1 MSKEKENKYNTSAN
15 PPSGGEG
22 AKDSTSKAPPLANGG
37 KGSSATVTG
46 KAFDWQLLKRIMHY
60 VKPYTSVFVIAA
72 FLTIFLAV
80 IALFQPIL
88 IQRTL
93 DKYIL
98 ANDYHGLVFMVEL
111 MIGQLVVQTIAQYYQ
126 TYLTNSLGQSVIRDL
141 RKDVFNHITS
151 LRLKYFDRTPIG
163 MLITRTVSDL
173 ETIADIF
180 SEGLISIMG
189 DMLLVFA
196 VIGYMLW
203 QDWKLALITLIPMP
217 FLFAS
222 TYVFKEA
229 IKSSFQEVRTQV
241 AQLNTFLAE
250 HISGISVIQYF
261 SREEQEMRKFKA
273 VNLKYRD
280 ANIRSNWYY
289 SIFFP
294 VVEILF
300 AVCMA
305 LLVWYGCKRI
315 LNDQQIHAISASEG
329 GITPGLITSF
339 IVLLNMLFR
348 PIRQL
353 ADKFNTLQMGMV
365 GADRIF
371 KVLDTDEVATDDGK
385 LAPSV
390 LEGDIE
396 FKDVWFAYNDENWV
410 LKNINFHIK
419 PGETLALV
427 GATGAG
433 KSSTINILNRFYD
446 IGKGSVTVDGYD
458 IREYKVDYLRS
469 KIATVIQDVFL
480 FTDTIGNNISLNNT
494 QITREEIIKA
504 AKDVGAHEFIERL
517 PGGYDYNV
525 MERGAT
531 LSAGQ
536 AQLISFIRALVYN
549 PAILVLDE
557 ATSSVDTE
565 TELLIQTAINKL
577 MQGRTAI
584 VIAHRLSTIQNAD
597 KIIVLDHGEIMESGT
612 HQELLRI
619 ENGYYRKLYDLQFN
633 SAGIA
638 KPI

>member
-1 MSKEKENKYNTSAN
+1 
-15 PPSGGEG
+15 
-22 AKDSTSKAPPLANGG
+22 
-37 KGSSATVTG
+37 
-46 KAFDWQLLKRIMHY
+46 
-60 VKPYTSVFVIAA
+60 
-72 FLTIFLAV
+72 
-80 IALFQPIL
+80 
-88 IQRTL
+88 
-93 DKYIL
+93 
-98 ANDYHGLVFMVEL
+98 
-111 MIGQLVVQTIAQYYQ
+111 
-126 TYLTNSLGQSVIRDL
+126 TYLTNWLGESVIRDL
-141 RKDVFNHITS
+141 RIDIFNHITS
-151 LRLKYFDRTPIG
+151 MRLKYFDRTPIG

-196 VIGYMLW
+196 VVGYMLFL
-203 QDWKLALITLIPMP
+203 DWKLALITLIPMP
-217 FLFAS
+217 FLLMS

-241 AQLNTFLAE
+241 AHLNTFLAE

-261 SREEQEMRKFKA
+261 SREDQEMFKFQS
-273 VNLKYRD
+273 VNKKYRD

-300 AVCMA
+300 AICIG

-315 LNDQQIHAISASEG
+315 LNDEQMTALATNGHPVTRGVI
-329 GITPGLITSF
+329 LSF
-339 IVLLNMLFR
+339 IVALNLLFR

-371 KVLDTDEVATDDGK
+371 KVLDTDEVAVNTGTLRPAK
-385 LAPSV
+385 I
-390 LEGDIE
+390 EGDIKFE
-396 FKDVWFAYNDENWV
+396 HVWFAYNDENWV
-410 LKNINFHIK
+410 LKDISLHVK

-433 KSSTINILNRFYD
+433 KSSTINILNRFYE
-446 IGKGSVTVDGYD
+446 INKGSVTVDGQD
-458 IREYKVDYLRS
+458 IRQYDVNFLRS
-469 KIATVIQDVFL
+469 QIATVIQDVFL
-480 FTDTIGNNISLNNT
+480 FTDTIANNISLNNET
-494 QITREEIIKA
+494 ITREQIIA
-504 AKDVGAHEFIERL
+504 AATDVGAHEFIERL

-549 PAILVLDE
+549 PSILVLDE
-557 ATSSVDTE
+557 ATASVDTE
-565 TELLIQTAINKL
+565 TEILIQNAINKL

-597 KIIVLDHGEIMESGT
+597 KIIVLDHGEIKETGT
-612 HQELLRI
+612 HQELLKI
-619 ENGYYRKLYDLQFN
+619 EGGFYRKLYDLQFN
-633 SAGIA
+633 SAGISR
-638 KPI
+638 

>member
-1 MSKEKENKYNTSAN
+1 
-15 PPSGGEG
+15 
-22 AKDSTSKAPPLANGG
+22 
-37 KGSSATVTG
+37 
-46 KAFDWQLLKRIMHY
+46 MHY
-60 VKPYTSVFVIAA
+60 VKPYNSTFVISA
-72 FLTIFLAV
+72 FLTVFLAAG
-80 IALFQPIL
+80 ALLQPIL
-88 IQRTL
+88 IQHTL
-93 DKYIL
+93 DNDIL
-98 ANDYHGLVFMVEL
+98 NDNYDGLLFMVGL
-111 MIGQLVVQTIAQYYQ
+111 MITQLIVLTIAQYYQ
-126 TYLTNSLGQSVIRDL
+126 TYLTNALGQSVIRDL
-141 RKDVFNHITS
+141 RIDIFNHITS

-196 VIGYMLW
+196 VIGFMLYE
-203 QDWKLALITLIPMP
+203 DWKLALITLIPMP

-241 AQLNTFLAE
+241 ARLNTFLAE
-250 HISGISVIQYF
+250 HISGISIIQLF
-261 SREEQEMRKFKA
+261 AREDQEMRKFKD

-300 AVCMA
+300 AICMG
-305 LLVWYGCKRI
+305 LLVWYGCKRM
-315 LNDQQIHAISASEG
+315 LSDSQLAAISARPG
-329 GITPGLITSF
+329 GITPGVITGF

-371 KVLDTDEVATDDGK
+371 KVLDTDEVAVDTGEINTGR
-385 LAPSV
+385 LH
-390 LEGDIE
+390 GDIE
-396 FKDVWFAYNDENWV
+396 FSKVWFAYNDENWV
-410 LKNINFHIK
+410 LKDINFHIK

-433 KSSTINILNRFYD
+433 KSSTINILNRFYE
-446 IGKGSVTVDGYD
+446 IGAGNVKVDGHD
-458 IREYKVDYLRS
+458 IRDYQVEFLRS
-469 KIATVIQDVFL
+469 QIATVIQDVFL
-480 FTDTIGNNISLNNT
+480 FTDTIANNISLNN
-494 QITREEIIKA
+494 QSITREQIIAA

-525 MERGAT
+525 MERGST

-536 AQLISFIRALVYN
+536 SQLISFIRALVYN

-565 TELLIQTAINKL
+565 TEMLIQNAINKL

-597 KIIVLDHGEIMESGT
+597 RIIVLDHGEIMESGT
-612 HQELLRI
+612 HQELLKI
-619 ENGYYRKLYDLQFN
+619 ENGHYRKLYDLQFN

-638 KPI
+638 R

>member
-1 MSKEKENKYNTSAN
+1 MAKNI
-15 PPSGGEG
+15 
-22 AKDSTSKAPPLANGG
+22 KDSKSKVPPLGG
-37 KGSSATVTG
+37 GGGVVTG
-46 KAFDWQLLKRIMHY
+46 KALDWKLLGRVMHY
-60 VKPYTSVFVIAA
+60 VKPYNRTFVIAA
-72 FLTIFLAV
+72 FLTIFLAA
-80 IALFQPIL
+80 IAVVQPIL

-93 DKYIL
+93 DVNIL
-98 ANDYHGLVFMVEL
+98 GNDYNGLVFMVGL
-111 MIGQLVVQTIAQYYQ
+111 MVGQLVIQTIAQYYQ
-126 TYLTNSLGQSVIRDL
+126 TYLTNALGQSVIRDL

-189 DMLLVFA
+189 DLLLVIA
-196 VIGYMLW
+196 VIGIMLW

-217 FLFAS
+217 LLFAS

-250 HISGISVIQYF
+250 HISGISIIQYF
-261 SREEQEMRKFKA
+261 AREEQEMRKFRS
-273 VNLKYRD
+273 VNMKYRD

-300 AVCMA
+300 AICMA

-315 LNDQQIHAISASEG
+315 LNDQQLHAISASPN
-329 GITPGLITSF
+329 GITPGVITGF

-371 KVLDTDEVATDDGK
+371 RVLDTDEVATDDGT
-385 LAPSV
+385 LAPAV
-390 LEGDIE
+390 LQGEIE
-396 FKDVWFAYNDENWV
+396 FNNVWFAYNDENWV
-410 LKNINFHIK
+410 LKDINFHIK

-446 IGKGSVTVDGYD
+446 IGRGEVKVDGHD

-480 FTDTIGNNISLNNT
+480 FTDTIGNNISLNNED
-494 QITREEIIKA
+494 ITREEIIAA

-565 TELLIQTAINKL
+565 TELLIQNAINKL

-584 VIAHRLSTIQNAD
+584 VIAHRLSTIQNAN
-597 KIIVLDHGEIMESGT
+597 KIIVLDHGEIKEMGT

-619 ENGYYRKLYDLQFN
+619 DGGYYRKLYDLQFN

-638 KPI
+638 KPLE

>member
-1 MSKEKENKYNTSAN
+1 MSKEKGNKDTAQ
-15 PPSGGEG
+15 
-22 AKDSTSKAPPLANGG
+22 KTAP
-37 KGSSATVTG
+37 SATGSTGKPIVTG
-46 KAFDWQLLKRIMHY
+46 KAFDWQLLKRVMRY
-60 VKPYTSVFVIAA
+60 VKPYMGVFVLSG
-72 FLTIFLAV
+72 FLTVFLAV
-80 IALFQPIL
+80 VALIQPIL

-98 ANDYHGLVFMVEL
+98 ANNYHGLVFMVEL
-111 MIGQLVVQTIAQYYQ
+111 MVGQLVIQTLAQYYQ

-141 RKDVFNHITS
+141 RIDVFNHITS

-189 DMLLVFA
+189 DMLLVIA
-196 VIGYMLW
+196 VIGYMLVE
-203 QDWKLALITLIPMP
+203 DWKLALITLIPMP

-250 HISGISVIQYF
+250 HISGISIIQYF
-261 SREEQEMRKFKA
+261 AREDQEMRKFRA
-273 VNLKYRD
+273 VNQKYRD

-300 AVCMA
+300 AICMA

-315 LNDQQIHAISASEG
+315 LTDQQLNMLSADAKG
-329 GITPGLITSF
+329 VTIGKITAF
-339 IVLLNMLFR
+339 IALLNMLFR

-371 KVLDTDEVATDDGK
+371 KVLDTDEVAADSGK
-385 LAPSV
+385 LAPAV
-390 LEGDIE
+390 LQGDIQ

-433 KSSTINILNRFYD
+433 KSSTINILNRFYE
-446 IGKGSVTVDGYD
+446 IGKGRVTVDGVD
-458 IREYKVDYLRS
+458 IRDYKVDYLRS

-494 QITREEIIKA
+494 QITREEIIAA

-565 TELLIQTAINKL
+565 TELLIQNAINKL

-638 KPI
+638 KSV

>member
-1 MSKEKENKYNTSAN
+1 MAE
-15 PPSGGEG
+15 
-22 AKDSTSKAPPLANGG
+22 
-37 KGSSATVTG
+37 VTG
-46 KAFDWQLLKRIMHY
+46 KAFDWKLLKRIMHY
-60 VKPYTSVFVIAA
+60 VKPYNTTFVVSA

-80 IALFQPIL
+80 SAL
-88 IQRTL
+88 IQPVLIQKTL
-93 DKYIL
+93 DDYIVV
-98 ANDYHGLVFMVEL
+98 NNYSGLVFMVEL
-111 MIGQLVVQTIAQYYQ
+111 MIGQLIVQTVAQYYQ
-126 TYLTNSLGQSVIRDL
+126 TYLTNALGQSVIRDL
-141 RKDVFNHITS
+141 RIDVFNHITS

-189 DMLLVFA
+189 DLLLVVA
-196 VIGYMLW
+196 VIVYMLV

-241 AQLNTFLAE
+241 AHLNTFLAE
-250 HISGISVIQYF
+250 HISGISIIQNF
-261 SREEQEMRKFKA
+261 AREDQEMRKFKA

-294 VVEILF
+294 VVEVLF
-300 AVCMA
+300 AVCMG
-305 LLVWYGCKRI
+305 LLVWYGCKRM
-315 LNDQQIHAISASEG
+315 LSDQQLSAISVSG
-329 GITPGLITSF
+329 HVTSGMIVEF

-371 KVLDTDEVATDDGK
+371 KVLDTDEVAVNTGTLK
-385 LAPSV
+385 PKWLSG
-390 LEGDIE
+390 EIE
-396 FKDVWFAYNDENWV
+396 FSNVWFAYNDENWV
-410 LKNINFHIK
+410 LKDISFHVK

-433 KSSTINILNRFYD
+433 KSSTINILNRFYE
-446 IGKGSVTVDGYD
+446 IGKGTVSVDGND
-458 IREYKVDYLRS
+458 IRKYDVNYLRS
-469 KIATVIQDVFL
+469 QIATVIQDVFL
-480 FTDTIGNNISLNNT
+480 FTDTIANNISLNNEL
-494 QITREEIIKA
+494 ITRDQIIAA

-525 MERGAT
+525 MERGST

-565 TELLIQTAINKL
+565 TEMLIQNAINKL

-584 VIAHRLSTIQNAD
+584 VIAHRLSTIQNAN
-597 KIIVLDHGEIMESGT
+597 KIIVLDHGEIKEMGT

-619 ENGYYRKLYDLQFN
+619 DDGYYRKLYDLQFN
-633 SAGIA
+633 STGIA
-638 KPI
+638 R